1 MAIRRMMSEADK
13 KKFEE
18 EIIKKYKA
26 EHKGEGKRIFTN
38 EFLSKIKALA
48 PFEIAVGII
57 ASLIFIYLN
66 GIQYFVTLMLYGIIW
81 VTLLTSMISLFIKT
95 K

>member
-26 EHKGEGKRIFTN
+26 EHKVEGKRIFTN
-38 EFLSKIKALA
+38 EFLSKIKAL
-48 PFEIAVGII
+48 
-57 ASLIFIYLN
+57 SLIETLASAFIIL
-66 GIQYFVTLMLYGIIW
+66 
-81 VTLLTSMISLFIKT
+81 
-95 K
+95 

>member
-1 MAIRRMMSEADK
+1 MAIRKMMSEADQ

-26 EHKGEGKRIFTN
+26 EHSGVKT
-38 EFLSKIKALA
+38 
-48 PFEIAVGII
+48 
-57 ASLIFIYLN
+57 FI
-66 GIQYFVTLMLYGIIW
+66 VLMLYGIVW
-81 VTLLTSMISLFIKT
+81 LTLVTSIASLFIKT